1 MLNFDDFF
9 ATYARLSRKQLAIYA
24 DVEPAELDSLADDLD
39 LPERLTL
46 AEAQQLLALIESD
59 TEDECTADDD
69 DESDESDDDDDDD
82 DDDSDDGDGDE
93 E

>member
-24 DVEPAELDSLADDLD
+24 NVDPAELDSLADDLD
-39 LPERLTL
+39 LPARLTL
-46 AEAQQLLALIESD
+46 TEAQQLLALLESD
-59 TEDECTADDD
+59 EEDAGPTPDDDEPDDD
-69 DESDESDDDDDDD
+69 DR
-82 DDDSDDGDGDE
+82 DDSDADE